1 MQFSYDTTEEE
12 LGCAQLKDP
21 KRNSLRALLDYR
33 SFGLAAAMATSY
45 SHDIA
50 AE

>member
-1 MQFSYDTTEEE
+1 MCT
-12 LGCAQLKDP
+12 LKEP
-21 KRNSLRALLDYR
+21 KRNSLRALLDY
-33 SFGLAAAMATSY
+33 SLSVPAADGYEY